1 MVNMM
6 TDEKDVRPIRQGS
19 IDHLCGIYSVLNATE
34 VVIGKYRVDRKRKRK
49 SSQRKTLF
57 NDLIGHLAKNNLL
70 KDALTTGIDDIDIG
84 LIDVAVESVRSY
96 QNQKM
101 RKRKAF
107 ETDDVTLDEYWE
119 QLTQHLYQPD
129 SAVIILLTGR
139 IKHWTCVKAITPE
152 AMILSDSTG
161 MKKIARSH
169 CTVDTENREMY
180 TLWPAMTYLLS
191 VERNNEDE

>member
-1 MVNMM
+1 M

-19 IDHLCGIYSVLNATE
+19 IDHLCGIYSILNATE

-57 NDLIGHLAKNNLL
+57 NDLIGHLAKSNLL
-70 KDALTTGIDDIDIG
+70 KEALTAGIDDIDIG
-84 LIDVAVESVRSY
+84 LIDVAIESVRSY

-107 ETDDVTLDEYWE
+107 EIDDVTLDEYWE

-129 SAVIILLTGR
+129 SAVIILLSGR

>member
-1 MVNMM
+1 M

-19 IDHLCGIYSVLNATE
+19 IDRLCGIYSVLNATE

-49 SSQRKTLF
+49 ASQRKTLF

-70 KDALTTGIDDIDIG
+70 KEALIAGIDDIDIG
-84 LIDVAVESVRSY
+84 LIDVAIESVKSY

-107 ETDDVTLDEYWE
+107 ETDDVTLEEYWE

-152 AMILSDSTG
+152 AMILADSIG
-161 MKKIARSH
+161 MKKIARYH
-169 CTVDTENREMY
+169 CTVDTESREMY
-180 TLWPAMTYLLS
+180 TLWPALTYLLS
-191 VERNNEDE
+191 VERSSG

>member
-1 MVNMM
+1 MVSTM

-19 IDHLCGIYSVLNATE
+19 IDHLCGVYSVLNATE
-34 VVIGKYRVDRKRKRK
+34 TVIGKYRVDRKRKKK

-70 KDALTTGIDDIDIG
+70 KEALTTGIDDIDIG
-84 LIDVAVESVRSY
+84 LIDVAIESVRSY

-101 RKRKAF
+101 RKRKVF

-119 QLTQHLYQPD
+119 QLTRHLSSPD

-139 IKHWTCVKAITPE
+139 IKHWTCVKAITPD

-161 MKKIARSH
+161 MKKIARYH
-169 CTVDTENREMY
+169 CTVDTENRDLY

>member
-1 MVNMM
+1 MVSTM

-34 VVIGKYRVDRKRKRK
+34 VVIGKYRVDRKRKK
-49 SSQRKTLF
+49 KCSQRRTLF
-57 NDLIGHLAKNNLL
+57 NDLISILAKNNLL
-70 KDALTTGIDDIDIG
+70 KEALTTGIDDIDIG
-84 LIDVAVESVRSY
+84 LIDVAIESVRSY

-107 ETDDVTLDEYWE
+107 ETDDVSLDEYWTK
-119 QLTQHLYQPD
+119 LTQHLSSPD

-152 AMILSDSTG
+152 AMILADSTG
-161 MKKIARSH
+161 MKKIARH
-169 CTVDTENREMY
+169 LCTIDVENREMY
-180 TLWPAMTYLLS
+180 TLWPALTYLLS
-191 VERNNEDE
+191 VERKDGDD

>member
-1 MVNMM
+1 MVSTM

-19 IDHLCGIYSVLNATE
+19 IDHLCGIYSILNATE

-57 NDLIGHLAKNNLL
+57 NDLIGHLAKSNLL
-70 KDALTTGIDDIDIG
+70 KEALTAGIDDIDIG
-84 LIDVAVESVRSY
+84 LIDVAIESVRSY

-107 ETDDVTLDEYWE
+107 EIDDVTLDEYWE

-129 SAVIILLTGR
+129 SAVIILLSGR